1 MEREERIRK
10 RIRMIQMVNGI
21 ILTLPIFIMKFHIA
35 GENLFFWSV
44 IWKLIR
50 ERTFHPDYIIFFCVM
65 IFTFLYLFR
74 TIWLKKGKSGE
85 WCFYL
90 PKITLLMS
98 CLAIPVFSQ
107 MMNPLP
113 YLSFPLYYI
122 VFSLLEFM
130 IVLYLEQKDEIEE
143 EYQKSKVQQ
152 KEEKEHLKRANY
164 FPGKYSRNFYQV
176 IRKNFRYHWKE
187 QVVLTLAA
195 ILSAVCLYIV
205 LAVYQMTEQIYGGKG
220 DQSLL
225 MGEGLYR
232 LFRDLGMI
240 VMILSILMMTI
251 IISWYIKEQKKEF
264 RLMVILGMRRHTS
277 YRIFLVEY
285 ILNSL
290 LALFIGIPIG
300 MGGAALLRN
309 QLEQGY
315 QGNISL
321 PPAVSLKQV
330 GIGVLAYV
338 ILMILGLAFNQDN
351 FLSLGRSTDRNEEIR
366 KEKRLRERL
375 GRWMAGGLFLYL
387 VSMVWFG
394 VRGWTETMGIY
405 LLPILGTFF
414 LLAGGL
420 GLWLKRRE
428 KKEIY
433 YRQLLTTVP
442 FYHRFW
448 RNTGVLFYMAAL
460 QFFILAVFS
469 TPFLSSAMRQDI
481 DGMYPYDIVCL
492 SYEADME
499 EIQAV
504 AEKYGGN
511 AAVYPM
517 VRMTSIYGSDK
528 LYAWGGTRPVQ
539 WPQGQ
544 HIAISESSYLS
555 LKEKAGYD
563 VEPLGLTG
571 EEMHV
576 VYQQDLSVKTHT
588 IDWDTSRLKKHLRFG
603 QPLSYY
609 NTGDYRNIYPERKIK
624 SEERASLIG
633 SFHQGM
639 QENLIVLSDT
649 YFDTVWK
656 EMTKYNRDHWEERE
670 SADVKEWRMYP
681 YAEEKNMTEGPTM
694 LVCMELP
701 EGKSRQ
707 AAEDLGYLREKYVFD
722 QMWDRTIQP
731 FYEKS
736 QMMSNTESE
745 IWFTRTAYGFILIL
759 LTVMAV
765 FQYTV
770 KIKEEENVWRWENAF
785 LKQMG
790 MKEKE
795 RKQRILWQMK
805 VYLLIPLIAGSVG
818 GVTFTALTV
827 RARLFTVR
835 EVLQYMGTAGIFCAA
850 YGLLWLLL
858 YLLHKRNVWRYVEKE
873 K

>member
-1 MEREERIRK
+1 MKQRTSDK
-10 RIRMIQMVNGI
+10 RIKCIQILCGI
-21 ILTLPIFIMKFHIA
+21 IMILSLFLRFYVKGEFLYGWQILQKILTERKVVLEYSIFLVIAFFDILYLLRTILLIA
-35 GENLFFWSV
+35 GIRIGVLYHLAVCSAWVACIPMGLFV
-44 IWKLIR
+44 QV
-50 ERTFHPDYIIFFCVM
+50 PDPGP
-65 IFTFLYLFR
+65 YL
-74 TIWLKKGKSGE
+74 
-85 WCFYL
+85 
-90 PKITLLMS
+90 
-98 CLAIPVFSQ
+98 IPVVYVLLVSGAEF
-107 MMNPLP
+107 
-113 YLSFPLYYI
+113 LSIRF
-122 VFSLLEFM
+122 F
-130 IVLYLEQKDEIEE
+130 EQKREMDENYIQIR
-143 EYQKSKVQQ
+143 QKE

-240 VMILSILMMTI
+240 VMVLSILMMTI

-300 MGGAALLRN
+300 MGGAALLRS

-321 PPAVSLKQV
+321 PPAVSLKQF

-420 GLWLKRRE
+420 GFWLKRRE
-428 KKEIY
+428 KKETY

-563 VEPLGLTG
+563 VEPLRLTG

-731 FYEKS
+731 FYEKT

-818 GVTFTALTV
+818 GVIFTALTV